1 MKAFG
6 NIAKDGQVR
15 AIASDAITDGKP
27 VVVNSDGTVSVISG
41 SSASESLGTQS
52 RFSNDDIQ
60 EPQVVYD
67 SNSDRV
73 VVAYTNNTSQRQGRC
88 KVGAISGTDISYG
101 SEVSFTTAST
111 DYIGI
116 TFDSNSN
123 RIVIVFRDKSNSN
136 YGTAIVGTVDSSDNS
151 ISFGT
156 EVVFNSSSTIA
167 MENGVTFDSTNQKI
181 VIGFVDL
188 GNSSYAKAIV
198 GTVDSSDNSISFG
211 SITNFKNATTRSV
224 AASYSSGQGKVLFCY
239 KVGNTG
245 KGIVGT
251 VSGTGISFGD
261 EAQFLGSEANL
272 IDLAYSSSLDKH
284 ILVYHDTN
292 DGGDGNV
299 RTATISGTDVTFG
312 TAVDFETGSTVLNSV
327 TYDET
332 ANKFVTFT
340 VDDQNS
346 ARPTYNS
353 GTVSGTDVSVG
364 TPVVVDSTSQANFP
378 SVISTKDGKSV
389 LVYKDGSTDGDSNVL
404 QLAFESTNLTSENF
418 IGFSDGAFADGESA
432 VVNTTSTID
441 RNQSSLTA
449 GQTYFVQTN
458 GTLGTTA
465 DDPSVTAG
473 TAISATEIIVKG

>member
-27 VVVNSDGTVSVISG
+27 VVVNSDGTVSVTSG
-41 SSASESLGTQS
+41 ASASESLGTQS
-52 RFSNDDIQ
+52 KFSTADIDY
-60 EPQVVYD
+60 PQVVYD

-73 VVAYTNNTSQRQGRC
+73 VVVYLSSSNGQGKC

-101 SEVSFTTAST
+101 SEVGFTGSNAT
-111 DYIGI
+111 DYVGI

-123 RIVIVFRDKSNSN
+123 RVVIVYRDRSNSY
-136 YGTAIVGTVDSSDNS
+136 YGTAIVGSVDPSDNS

-198 GTVDSSDNSISFG
+198 GTVDPSDNSISFG

-261 EAQFLGSEANL
+261 EAEFLTSEANL
-272 IDLAYSSSLDKH
+272 IDLAYRSSLDKH

-353 GTVSGTDVSVG
+353 GTVSGTNVSVG
-364 TPVVVDSTSQANFP
+364 TPVVVDTTSQANFP

-449 GQTYFVQTN
+449 GQTYFVQID